1 MIPTENLT
9 TDKAIVDKTKRPVR
23 DHRVVRPDRSLE
35 ESCALAAFIS
45 VNGIKAHALF
55 DTGCE
60 STMMSQQFAD
70 VNKIELQEFSNPM
83 PLQLAVK
90 GSRSVVYYG
99 SQAQVTHGPIDRKV
113 QFDIIN
119 LDTYDVVFG
128 VPSLLD
134 IKANLNFEHET
145 PIITIGGTNVDRALP
160 PPIKVLRKIRA
171 LSRNKINP
179 FMRQKTTEWIN
190 EYPDVFGPIP
200 LKLPPLREINHQIPL
215 IDENKKYHYHL
226 PRCPDALK
234 VELYEKIKKYTSAK
248 WWIPKQVGQAAPML
262 CVFK

>member
-145 PIITIGGTNVDRALP
+145 PIITIGGTNDSLFMASRVY
-160 PPIKVLRKIRA
+160 KVNN
-171 LSRNKINP
+171 NKKGHNMTP
-179 FMRQKTTEWIN
+179 EEVRQKTTEWIN

-262 CVFK
+262 CV

>member
-1 MIPTENLT
+1 MKET
-9 TDKAIVDKTKRPVR
+9 
-23 DHRVVRPDRSLE
+23 
-35 ESCALAAFIS
+35 CALAAFIS

-70 VNKIELQEFSNPM
+70 VNKIDLQEYSNPM

-99 SQAQVTHGPIDRKV
+99 SQAQVLHGPIDRKI

-134 IKANLNFEHET
+134 IKANLNFET
-145 PIITIGGTNVDRALP
+145 DSPIITIGGSPIHRALP
-160 PPIKVLRKIRA
+160 PPPKVLKKIRA
-171 LSRNKINP
+171 IARHSMTP
-179 FMRQKTTEWIN
+179 EEVEQKTSEWIA
-190 EYPDVFGPIP
+190 EYPDVFGPVP

-215 IDENKKYHYHL
+215 IDENKRYHYHL
-226 PRCPDALK
+226 PRCPDVLK
-234 VELYEKIKKYTSAK
+234 IELYEKIKKYTMAN
-248 WWIPKQVGQAAPML
+248 WWVPKQAGQAAPML
-262 CVFK
+262 CV

>member
-1 MIPTENLT
+1 
-9 TDKAIVDKTKRPVR
+9 
-23 DHRVVRPDRSLE
+23 
-35 ESCALAAFIS
+35 LAAFIS

-70 VNKIELQEFSNPM
+70 VNKIKLQEFSNPM

-134 IKANLNFEHET
+134 IKANLNFEHEA
-145 PIITIGGTNVDRALP
+145 PII
-160 PPIKVLRKIRA
+160 
-171 LSRNKINP
+171 
-179 FMRQKTTEWIN
+179 
-190 EYPDVFGPIP
+190 
-200 LKLPPLREINHQIPL
+200 
-215 IDENKKYHYHL
+215 
-226 PRCPDALK
+226 
-234 VELYEKIKKYTSAK
+234 
-248 WWIPKQVGQAAPML
+248 
-262 CVFK
+262 